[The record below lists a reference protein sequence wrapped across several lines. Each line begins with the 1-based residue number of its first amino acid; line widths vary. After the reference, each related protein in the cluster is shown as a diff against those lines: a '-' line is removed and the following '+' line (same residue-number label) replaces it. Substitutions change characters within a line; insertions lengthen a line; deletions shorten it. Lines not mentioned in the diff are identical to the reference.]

1 VRDTGLRAADRA
13 MKSDALALFREV
25 VDRSPAER
33 QAYYAEHQI
42 DTALRAEVESLV
54 RFDRPGGDSLLHYVD
69 AVAAVV
75 GATDPAGQAEPLT
88 APLTGRRIGVFEVQG
103 LLGAGGMGEVYRA
116 RDTRLGRDVAIK
128 ILPHTLRDD
137 REHIARFEREARVL
151 ASLNHP
157 HIGVVH
163 GLEEVDGR
171 QALVMELVD
180 GEDLAAC
187 LTRGPLP
194 PIEALEIARQV
205 AEALEAAHAQG
216 IVHRDLK
223 PANIKRR
230 PDGEVKVLDFGLAKP
245 LAWSADTRAATRT
258 GVIGGTPAYMSPEQ
272 ARGESVDAQ
281 ADIWSFGV
289 VLFELLTGVSA
300 FARKTT
306 AETLVAVFS
315 AAPDYT
321 RLPGS
326 TPPRVRHLIRRCL
339 EKDRR
344 RRLKHIGDA
353 RLELEEAISQPGTD
367 SDFPPAH
374 PGAPVAPTAWSRGR
388 AAALAGAALA
398 AGVVVGALWRAP
410 GPSPAPVVRTMI
422 PADALFSNTDR
433 SFSFMPDG
441 RSVAYISGDARQIL
455 VRPLDALEPT
465 IILTTAAYIRGMFPS
480 PDGRWLSFVE
490 NNFTLKK
497 IPATGGAPVTV
508 ATMDGPSRG
517 AAWGPD
523 DTVVFASGAPD
534 TGLQRVASGGGPV
547 TVLTRPD
554 AARGERDHVQ
564 PAWLPGGRHVLF
576 TILPARGGLDAAKI
590 AILDLATGST
600 RTVLEGGYG
609 ARYIDGGHLVY
620 AAAGALWATR
630 FDPSRLETQGAPA
643 EVLKSV
649 IIETVGATSELD
661 VTRDGTLA
669 YLRGAIADYSV
680 VPVWVDRNGRETPV
694 AAPPGAYRHPRL
706 SPDGK
711 RLAIDPQG
719 FGQGDLYI
727 WELARPWASAVRMTV
742 APGNDWYPVWTPGS
756 RRMVFGSWRG
766 GGFSNLY
773 TLDLQTGSTE
783 RLTDSPDM
791 QLPTSVT
798 PDGTTVIFHSFT
810 KSLQALRLDSRGE
823 PITLVETPGE
833 ERNAD
838 LSPDGRWLAYEGE
851 SLSIPGRLDIYV
863 RPFPDVNR
871 GVWQVT
877 RDGGTFPVWSRNGRE
892 LFYIRIDGTMV
903 AVPVEASGSV
913 WTAGAPVELFR
924 GRYAT
929 REGSLGRQYDVAP
942 DGRFLMLKPQATTET
957 PHFVIVQNWVAEL
970 ERQAR

>member
-1 VRDTGLRAADRA
+1 
-13 MKSDALALFREV
+13 MKSDALSLFREV

-54 RFDRPGGDSLLHYVD
+54 RFDRLGGDSLQHHVD
-69 AVAAVV
+69 AVAAGVAADAADQP
-75 GATDPAGQAEPLT
+75 GALT
-88 APLTGRRIGVFEVQG
+88 AALTGRRIGVFDVQG

-116 RDTRLGRDVAIK
+116 RDIRLGRDVAIK
-128 ILPHTLRDD
+128 ILPRALRDD

-163 GLEEVDGR
+163 GLEEVDGQ

-194 PIEALEIARQV
+194 LDEALAIARQV

-245 LAWSADTRAATRT
+245 LAWSADTQAATRT

-272 ARGESVDAQ
+272 ARGETVDPQ

-315 AAPDYT
+315 AAPDYA
-321 RLPGS
+321 RLPAP

-353 RLELEEAISQPGTD
+353 RLELEEAISQPATD
-367 SDFPPAH
+367 FDFSPGH
-374 PGAPVAPTAWSRGR
+374 PGVPASAPKVSSRGR
-388 AAALAGAALA
+388 AAALATAALV
-398 AGVVVGALWRAP
+398 AGAVVGFLWRTPRPA
-410 GPSPAPVVRTMI
+410 PAPVVRTTI
-422 PADALFSNTDR
+422 PADALLSNTDR
-433 SFSFMPDG
+433 SFSFTPDG
-441 RSVAYISGDARQIL
+441 RSVAYISSDARQIF

-480 PDGRWLSFVE
+480 PDGRWFSFVE

-497 IPATGGAPVTV
+497 IPTTGGAPVTV

-523 DTVVFASGAPD
+523 DTILFASAAPD

-576 TILPARGGLDAAKI
+576 TILSARGGLDAAKV

-609 ARYIDGGHLVY
+609 ARYVDGGHLVY

-630 FDPSRLETQGAPA
+630 FDLSRLETRGAPA

-669 YLRGAIADYSV
+669 YLRGAIVEYSV
-680 VPVWVDRNGRETPV
+680 VPVWVDRNGRETPL
-694 AAPPGAYRHPRL
+694 AAPPGTYRHPRL

-711 RLAIDPQG
+711 RLAVDPHG
-719 FGQGDLYI
+719 FGQGDIYV
-727 WELARPWASAVRMTV
+727 WELERPWASAVRTTV
-742 APGNDWYPVWTPGS
+742 APGNDWYPVWMPSG
-756 RRMVFGSWRG
+756 RRLVFGSWRG

-783 RLTDSPDM
+783 RLTDSLDM

-823 PITLVETPGE
+823 PMTLVETQGE

-851 SLSIPGRLDIYV
+851 SLSTPGRLDIYV

-877 RDGGTFPVWSRNGRE
+877 KDGGTFPVWSRSGRE

-903 AVPVEASGSV
+903 AVPVEASGTV

-942 DGRFLMLKPQATTET
+942 DGRFLMLKPLATTEA
-957 PHFVIVQNWVAEL
+957 PHFVIVQNWATEL